1 MRIPVEGGGPRL
13 SVGLPVYNGER
24 YLEQTLDSLLGQSYE
39 NFELIVSDNAST
51 DGTASIC
58 RRYEKQDSRVRY
70 FLQPQNIGMAPNH
83 NFVFQQARGEL
94 FKWAASDDL
103 YGRDLLLR
111 CTEALDEH
119 PEVVLAHSWTAAIDS
134 AGNVTQSHDY
144 PLATDSPS
152 APRRFR
158 SILFGGS
165 GVFESPEGDGRLTR
179 MPSNGILRACDEY
192 GVIRADVMR
201 RIAPLGS
208 YHHSDRI
215 VVLELAL
222 HGPFHITPDWLYF
235 RRDHPD
241 RAYKAGSVRTRCE
254 TLDPR
259 RANRLLHPTA
269 RLVAEYM
276 WGYAAAIRRAPLSAA
291 DRRLCYRY
299 LAQWVM
305 DRGTARF
312 SRPGPAPGDGEL
324 APVPAG
330 HPVSV
335 REAVAGQQD
344 SPL

>member
-1 MRIPVEGGGPRL
+1 VSTPVAGARL
-13 SVGLPVYNGER
+13 SIGLPVYNGER
-24 YLEQTLDSLLGQSYE
+24 YLEQALDSLLGQRYE

-58 RRYEKQDSRVRY
+58 RRYEKKDTRIRY
-70 FLQPQNIGMAPNH
+70 FRQQRNIGMAPNH
-83 NFVFQQARGEL
+83 NFVFEQARGEL

-103 YGRDLLLR
+103 YGRDLLQR
-111 CTEALDEH
+111 CVEAFDEH
-119 PEVVLAHSWTAAIDS
+119 PEVVLAHSWTAAVDG
-134 AGNVTQSHDY
+134 AGNVTQSYEY

-165 GVFESPEGDGRLTR
+165 GVFESADGDGRMTR
-179 MPSNGILRACDEY
+179 VPSYGVLRACDEY

-201 RIAPLGS
+201 KVAPLGS

-222 HGPFHITPDWLYF
+222 HGPFHIVPDWLYF

-241 RAYKAGSVRTRCE
+241 RAYKSASVRARCE
-254 TLDPR
+254 ILDPR
-259 RANRLLHPTA
+259 RANRLQHPTA
-269 RLVAEYM
+269 RLLAEYM

-291 DRRLCYRY
+291 ERRLCYRY
-299 LAQWVM
+299 LARWAM
-305 DRGTARF
+305 DRGAARLGR
-312 SRPGPAPGDGEL
+312 SGHQSGDDQL
-324 APVPAG
+324 APVAG
-330 HPVSV
+330 RHLVSI

-344 SPL
+344 WPL